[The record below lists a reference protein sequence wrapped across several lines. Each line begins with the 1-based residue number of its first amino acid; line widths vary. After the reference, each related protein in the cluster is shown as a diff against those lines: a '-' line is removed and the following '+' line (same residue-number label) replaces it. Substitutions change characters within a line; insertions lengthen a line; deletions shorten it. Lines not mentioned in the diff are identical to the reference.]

1 MAHVLVVDDEE
12 GLRTFLGETL
22 ELDSH
27 EVSQAADGRQA
38 IDLLE
43 TRGYDLVIS
52 DLKMPHVDGME
63 LLRWLRAEQPEV
75 ELVLLTAHGDVRTA
89 VEAMRLGAFDFLQ
102 KPIGSPAELRLV
114 ARRALERRQLRA
126 FRAGARRSAGK
137 AEPLLTWGAKA
148 MQPVV
153 GALQK
158 VAKTNATVLLVGQ
171 SGTGKEVAARAVHGW
186 SARAEGPFIAVNCA
200 AISEQLLESE
210 LFGHEKGAFTGA
222 AAQRQGLI
230 ELAQEG
236 TFFLDEVAEL
246 KLELQAKLL
255 RVLQE
260 RQFQR
265 VGGTR
270 TLEADVR
277 WVAATN
283 RDLRKEIAEGRFRED
298 LYHRLAVFPVVLP
311 PLRDRREDIG
321 PLATTLLAAIGAEM
335 GRADLALSPAA
346 LAKLERAAW
355 PGNVRELRNAL
366 ERAAI
371 IAEGEAI
378 EEDDLWLHDQPVGP
392 LSLVAAET
400 ATSGQSARDGSLAAL
415 ERVAIAEALEKCG
428 GNRKQAAERLGIG
441 VRTLYEKLKRY
452 AIG

>member
-1 MAHVLVVDDEE
+1 V
-12 GLRTFLGETL
+12 
-22 ELDSH
+22 
-27 EVSQAADGRQA
+27 
-38 IDLLE
+38 
-43 TRGYDLVIS
+43 
-52 DLKMPHVDGME
+52 
-63 LLRWLRAEQPEV
+63 
-75 ELVLLTAHGDVRTA
+75 
-89 VEAMRLGAFDFLQ
+89 
-102 KPIGSPAELRLV
+102 
-114 ARRALERRQLRA
+114 RA